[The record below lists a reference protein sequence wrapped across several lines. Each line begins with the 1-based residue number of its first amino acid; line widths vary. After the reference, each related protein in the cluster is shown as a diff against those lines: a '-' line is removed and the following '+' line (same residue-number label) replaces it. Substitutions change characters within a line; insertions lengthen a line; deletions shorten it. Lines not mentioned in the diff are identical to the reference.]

1 MPARR
6 LIVITGASSGIGAEF
21 ARKFA
26 ATGAALVLVARRRDR
41 LDALAAELERS
52 HGTVVTVVPQ
62 DLTQPGAARAIVTA
76 LAERGLSA
84 DGLVNSAGFGT
95 AGPFLEEDPDR
106 IADEIAVNIGA
117 LTALTR
123 LLLPQLIA
131 SRGGVVINIFS
142 NAAYQPL
149 PNLAV
154 YAATKAYVTSLTE
167 AIWKETRG
175 TRLKVL
181 ALAPGP
187 TETEFFDVAGSDD
200 FKVGRA
206 VGADRVVDEALALL
220 RRRNP
225 PPSHIVGGGN
235 RVQAVSARMV
245 PRRLVLA
252 IASRLTGASE

>member
-6 LIVITGASSGIGAEF
+6 LLLITGASSGIGAEF
-21 ARKFA
+21 ARQFA
-26 ATGAALVLVARRRDR
+26 ATGADLVLVARRRDR
-41 LDALAAELERS
+41 LDALAAELGRAY
-52 HGTVVTVVPQ
+52 GTAVTVLPQ
-62 DLTQPGAARAIVTA
+62 DLSGPGAARAIVAA
-76 LAERGLSA
+76 LAERDLTV

-95 AGPFLEEDPDR
+95 AGPFLEEHPDR
-106 IADEIAVNIGA
+106 IAAEIAVNIGA
-117 LTALTR
+117 LTVLTR

-131 SRGGVVINIFS
+131 SRGGVLINISS

-167 AIWKETRG
+167 AIWRETRG

-187 TETEFFDVAGSDD
+187 TETEFFEVAGSDQ
-200 FKVGRA
+200 FRVGRA
-206 VGADRVVDEALALL
+206 VGADRVVGEALALL

-225 PPSHIVGGGN
+225 PPSYIVGGGN
-235 RVQAVSARMV
+235 RLQALSARV
-245 PRRLVLA
+245 APRRLVLA
-252 IASRLTGASE
+252 IATRLTGGSQ

>member
-21 ARKFA
+21 ARQY
-26 ATGAALVLVARRRDR
+26 AALGADLVVVARRSDR
-41 LDALAAELERS
+41 LDALAAELLAA
-52 HGTVVTVVPQ
+52 HGTRVTVLVE
-62 DLTQPGAARAIVTA
+62 DLSSSHAARSIFDA
-76 LAERGLSA
+76 LAERALTA
-84 DGLVNSAGFGT
+84 DGLVNCAGFGT
-95 AGPFLEEDPDR
+95 AGPFLEEDPAR
-106 IADEIAVNIGA
+106 LAEELAVNVAA

-131 SRGGVVINIFS
+131 SRAGVLINVS
-142 NAAYQPL
+142 STAAYQPL
-149 PNLAV
+149 PGLAV

-167 AIWKETRG
+167 AIWGETRG

-200 FKVGRA
+200 FRVGQTA
-206 VGADRVVDEALALL
+206 TAQRVVGEALAVL

-225 PPSHIVGGGN
+225 PPSHIVGGLD
-235 RVQAVSARMV
+235 RLQAVSAGLV

-252 IASRLTGASE
+252 IAVRLTGQAR